1 MIVMQETAASIGMQI
16 FHQGCEADK
25 NELCNNCQ
33 RYA

>member
-16 FHQGCEADK
+16 FHQGCEAE
-25 NELCNNCQ
+25 NELCDNCQ